1 MSNATTVIVITPT
14 HSIEYVVKA
23 YASTRSKTR
32 FLLLEPTPAE
42 YQRWWYASTT
52 TGGPPMVVLKQHHTK
67 GGVWQYVWA
76 DGKVRAAL
84 EGSAV
89 GEEVVW
95 SGRRRA
101 TINDPSEMDNTFV
114 VIDPWER
121 WTTA

>member
-1 MSNATTVIVITPT
+1 
-14 HSIEYVVKA
+14 
-23 YASTRSKTR
+23 
-32 FLLLEPTPAE
+32 
-42 YQRWWYASTT
+42 
-52 TGGPPMVVLKQHHTK
+52 MVVLKQHHTK